1 MNRNPHSFARTI
13 LKIGAVVIMAAVTLT
28 SLFGCSQKDDIA
40 GTVKKNLETKYHE
53 KFVVSKVN
61 GGSFVPTNVFADSY
75 KLICYPEKDPSLKFK
90 AELSPNGVF
99 YDAYVCAN
107 VNVKVEKLINDAL
120 KKQFSDV
127 AVKSVGV
134 GTYLDSANK
143 DMSIEEYL
151 NDKDTSSFL
160 IDIAIQTDTT
170 KAKNIYSALRT
181 TMMSIPNFNAGV
193 TCYCVNQSDF
203 EICKKVFLENS
214 DIEPKKIEEIANST
228 KDSSFGFEKN
238 AMTVNIDTFIN
249 QFEKKGKWD

>member
-1 MNRNPHSFARTI
+1 MKKYPHTIKRTI

-120 KKQFSDV
+120 RKEFPNV
-127 AVKSVGV
+127 IVKSVGD
-134 GTYLDSANK
+134 YLDSTNK
-143 DMSIEEYL
+143 NMSIEEYL
-151 NDKDTSSFL
+151 NENKSGLL
-160 IDIAIQTDTT
+160 IYILIQTDKT
-170 KAKNIYSALRT
+170 KAKDIYNILQT
-181 TMMSIPNFNAGV
+181 TMKSVKNFNSS
-193 TCYCVNQSDF
+193 TYCFCVNQEDF
-203 EICKKVFLENS
+203 NSGKKVFETNM
-214 DIEPKKIEEIANST
+214 DIEPKDFEKKYGSIEDA
-228 KDSSFGFEKN
+228 SFGFEKN
-238 AMTVNIDTFIN
+238 SMSVTLEEFIT
-249 QFEKKGKWD
+249 QFDKLGKWD